1 VLRRSGI
8 GFPDGS
14 NETCGKVGFAASH
27 GQRRFRSTCLTIHSS
42 GQTNR
47 CAFGLPL
54 SSGVSVLMN
63 MTRKIMTLTCV
74 AFAGALLA
82 FATIPSVG
90 WAAAIATPAGF
101 LEWFRAAGT
110 LELAVL
116 LWSFAVDGLLGIG
129 LAFLVVALVA
139 LRFSDNSRVTTL
151 VFLLFGFLLGSYFL
165 VPHYFGDSSFI
176 ATALLGRRWWGYG
189 VELALVVS
197 ALAAAFLHSQI
208 SRYRALR

>member
-1 VLRRSGI
+1 
-8 GFPDGS
+8 
-14 NETCGKVGFAASH
+14 
-27 GQRRFRSTCLTIHSS
+27 
-42 GQTNR
+42 
-47 CAFGLPL
+47 
-54 SSGVSVLMN
+54 MN

-74 AFAGALLA
+74 ALAGALLA

-101 LEWFRAAGT
+101 LESFRAAGAP
-110 LELAVL
+110 ELALL

-139 LRFSDNSRVTTL
+139 LRFTDNSSVTTL
-151 VFLLFGFLLGSYFL
+151 VFLLCGFLMGSYFL
-165 VPHYFGDSSFI
+165 VPHYFGGSSF
-176 ATALLGRRWWGYG
+176 TTTLLGRRWWGYG

-208 SRYRALR
+208 SRHRARR